1 MQIMRLVDWLFGC
14 SHRRTTFPRTSRV
27 AAGAGAGQ
35 AAKAETY
42 VACLQCGRQIPYDW
56 VTMRTGVRQA
66 AGTGLVPVTSA
77 ALFQP
82 EAQGSART
90 L

>member
-1 MQIMRLVDWLFGC
+1 MQIMAVVDWLFGC

-27 AAGAGAGQ
+27 AAGAGQ

-56 VTMRTGVRQA
+56 SSMRIGGREV
-66 AGTGLVPVTSA
+66 GVTSA
-77 ALFQP
+77 TLFQP
-82 EAQGSART
+82 EAEGSARA